1 MVSAVESGLLGMLT
15 RGGPDLASTTAN
27 MRLSF
32 QTPEICQQIID
43 AFNNKTLGEDKMATT
58 LQIRYAD
65 TEEQRKL
72 KTYTAEKRL
81 FKTNEYNE
89 VVYGPGSPW
98 RRLYSPVSNSNSSYS
113 PIQIRAPGSN
123 VPWSIQSQAS
133 SISPP

>member
-1 MVSAVESGLLGMLT
+1 MGSAGELDLHGMLLN
-15 RGGPDLASTTAN
+15 GALIVLSAN
-27 MRLSF
+27 SILSF
-32 QTPEICQQIID
+32 KTPEVCQEIID
-43 AFNNKTLGEDKMATT
+43 AFNNKTLGEGKTATT

-65 TEEQRKL
+65 TEEQKKL

-98 RRLYSPVSNSNSSYS
+98 RRLYSPVSTSSYS
-113 PIQIRAPGSN
+113 PVQVRIPSSN
-123 VPWSIQSQAS
+123 VPWSAPSQAS

>member
-1 MVSAVESGLLGMLT
+1 M
-15 RGGPDLASTTAN
+15 RGGTVLALSIAN
-27 MRLSF
+27 ASIRF
-32 QTPEICQQIID
+32 QTPEVCQQIID
-43 AFNNKTLGEDKMATT
+43 AFNNKTLGEGKMATT

-65 TEEQRKL
+65 TEEQKKL

-98 RRLYSPVSNSNSSYS
+98 RRLYSPVSTSTSSYS

-123 VPWSIQSQAS
+123 MPWSTQSQAS